1 MMKNRISRSLLL
13 ALPLSFALLPGC
25 AIVKKNN
32 RRVLNTL
39 DDAVRIDS
47 VGGKIAAAPLFVPVG
62 LVAGVLD
69 MVVVHPIASTP
80 KAADD
85 TAKVLWKNPRGSDF
99 HQMMLFLPKVVATP
113 LVFSGSLLTRSLF
126 PID

>member
-13 ALPLSFALLPGC
+13 ALPLSFVLLSGC
-25 AIVKKNN
+25 AVAKKSN

-39 DDAVRIDS
+39 DDVVRIER
-47 VGGKIAAAPLFVPVG
+47 VGGRIAAAPLFVPVG

-69 MVVVHPIASTP
+69 MVVVHPVASTP
-80 KAADD
+80 KAVDD
-85 TAKVLWKNPRGSDF
+85 TADLLWKNPRGSEF
-99 HQMMLFLPKVVATP
+99 RQMMLFLPKVVATP

-126 PID
+126 PVD